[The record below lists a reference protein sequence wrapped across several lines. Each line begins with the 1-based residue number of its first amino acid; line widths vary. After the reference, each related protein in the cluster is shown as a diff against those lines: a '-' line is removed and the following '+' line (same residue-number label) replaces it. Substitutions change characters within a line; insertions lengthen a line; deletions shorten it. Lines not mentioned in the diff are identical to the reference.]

1 MKKKRIA
8 SIDYGLKRLGLA
20 ISDESQIIATS
31 LGVLEA
37 GQTSSETIKRI
48 LQALN
53 SYELEKIVIG
63 YPLHLNGKV
72 SFLSDEVQHFIT
84 LLQKEVACPVLLFDE
99 RLTTLQA
106 ERSLKEGGMS
116 RKKRAKV
123 IDAVSAVIILQSYLG
138 Y

>member
-20 ISDESQIIATS
+20 ISDESQIIASS

-37 GQTSSETIKRI
+37 GQTSSETIQKI
-48 LQALN
+48 LQALK
-53 SYELEKIVIG
+53 SYDLEKIVIG

-84 LLQKEVACPVLLFDE
+84 LLQKEVSCPVLLVDE

-123 IDAVSAVIILQSYLG
+123 IDAVSAVILLQGYLG